1 MLLNASGAIFLI
13 SHRSV
18 KRNWINFELGAIWI
32 RGVHDAVI
40 PAIPFCHSGITPKDL
55 PPPLNRL
62 NAIQANDKSQLE
74 QAFYSLQ
81 KAFGVKGQLK
91 TDFAGL
97 SEKIKDIERKNIL
110 CSQLARIISIC
121 VGNKFFEL
129 LPQWE
134 KLTKGS
140 IVEFKKSGVG
150 NAIIG
155 ELVILQ
161 KSGLKI
167 DMDFDTSN
175 IRKVSDTDGNT
186 YSGDICLKV
195 PVDLL
200 ISNKDKLSSYHH

>member
-13 SHRSV
+13 SHKSV
-18 KRNWINFELGAIWI
+18 KRNWINFEFGAIWI
-32 RGVHDAVI
+32 RGVHDAGI
-40 PAIPFCHSGITPKDL
+40 PTIPFCHSGITPKDL
-55 PPPLNRL
+55 PPPLNSL

-81 KAFGVKGQLK
+81 NVFGVKGQLK
-91 TDFAGL
+91 TDFASL

-110 CSQLARIISIC
+110 CSQLARIISIF

-150 NAIIG
+150 NATIG

-161 KSGLKI
+161 SGLKI
-167 DMDFDTSN
+167 DIDFDTSN
-175 IRKVSDTDGNT
+175 IREVSDTDGNT

-200 ISNKDKLSSYHH
+200 ISYKDELSSYQY